1 MAHHTLLLLSQDNA
15 QYHALLN
22 QAYLP
27 GLTILEPRDEA
38 GIREGLARADILLG
52 EPARI
57 RPRLKD
63 ARALK
68 WVQST
73 YAGVD
78 ALLAPGT
85 RQDYLL
91 TNVRGIFGPLISEYV
106 FAHLLSITRHLRHY
120 REQQRHHNWQPI
132 PYQSL
137 QGKTMLIIGT
147 GSIGQH
153 VAGTARH
160 FGMEVLGISRSGHE
174 APNFDRTYQTQALNK
189 VLPRA
194 DVVVSVVP
202 STPQTRGLFNAE
214 RLNHVKPGV
223 VFCNVGRGDAVD
235 ETALVQALRSGRIGA
250 AVLDVFATEP
260 LPAESLLWDMP
271 NVIITPH
278 NAGYSFP
285 DQIVTRFSRNYLKY
299 IENKAMEGVVN
310 FDLGY

>member
-1 MAHHTLLLLSQDNA
+1 MANHTLLLLSQDNHH
-15 QYHALLN
+15 YRDLLSK
-22 QAYLP
+22 AYLP
-27 GLTILEPRDEA
+27 GLTVLMPGSDNEIRAGLE
-38 GIREGLARADILLG
+38 RADILLG

-57 RPRLKD
+57 RPWLKE

-78 ALLAPGT
+78 VLLNPGI

-91 TNVRGIFGPLISEYV
+91 TNVRGIFGPLVSEYV
-106 FAHLLSITRHLRHY
+106 FAHLLSLNRHLRHY

-132 PYQSL
+132 AYQSL
-137 QGKTMLIIGT
+137 AGKTMLILGT

-160 FGMEVLGISRSGHE
+160 FGMEVLGISRTGRE
-174 APNFDRTYQTQALNK
+174 APNFDRIYQPPALNK

-194 DVVVSVVP
+194 DVVVSVLP
-202 STPQTRGLFNAE
+202 STPETRQLFDAD
-214 RLNHVKPGV
+214 RLNHIKPGV
-223 VFCNVGRGDAVD
+223 IFFNVGRGDAVD
-235 ETALVQALRSGRIGA
+235 ETALLHTLRTGRIGA

-260 LPAESLLWDMP
+260 LPETSPLWDMP
-271 NVIITPH
+271 NVVITPH
-278 NAGYSFP
+278 NSGYSFP
-285 DQIVTRFSRNYLKY
+285 DQIVTRFSRNYLKFR
-299 IENKAMEGVVN
+299 EDKVMEGVVN

>member
-1 MAHHTLLLLSQDNA
+1 MANHTLLLLSQDNA
-15 QYHALLN
+15 EYNALLKG
-22 QAYLP
+22 AYLP
-27 GLTILEPRDEA
+27 GLTILAPREEA
-38 GIREGLARADILLG
+38 DIQAALARADILLG

-57 RPRLKD
+57 RPRLKE

-78 ALLAPGT
+78 VLLSPGT

-91 TNVRGIFGPLISEYV
+91 TNIRGIFGPLISEYV
-106 FAHLLSITRHLRHY
+106 FGHLLSITRHLRHY
-120 REQQRHHNWQPI
+120 REQQRQHNWQPA

-137 QGKTMLIIGT
+137 NGKTMLILGT

-153 VAGTARH
+153 IAATARH
-160 FGMEVLGISRSGHE
+160 FGMEVLGVSRAGRE
-174 APNFDRTYQTQALNK
+174 APGFDRTYQVQALNK
-189 VLPRA
+189 VLPKA
-194 DVVVSVVP
+194 DVVVSVLP
-202 STPQTRGLFNAE
+202 STPETRGLFDAG
-214 RLNHVKPGV
+214 RLEQIRPGAI
-223 VFCNVGRGDAVD
+223 FFNVGRGDAVD
-235 ETALVQALRSGRIGA
+235 ETALVQALRSGHIGA

-260 LPAESLLWDMP
+260 LPADSPLWDLP
-271 NVIITPH
+271 NVVITPH

-299 IENKAMEGVVN
+299 IEGKPMEGVVN